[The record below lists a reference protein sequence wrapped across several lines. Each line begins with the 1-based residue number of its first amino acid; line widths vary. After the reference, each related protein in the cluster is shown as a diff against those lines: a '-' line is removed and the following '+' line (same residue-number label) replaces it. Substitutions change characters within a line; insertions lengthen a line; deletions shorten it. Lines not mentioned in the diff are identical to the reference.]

1 MNYLKQITRF
11 YELLP
16 SNPLSPNAQCL
27 YFYLLNLNNRLGWKK
42 TFSVANSIVS
52 GYTSMDI
59 SALQRAR
66 NALVQ
71 KGYIKYEKG
80 KSNIAGT
87 YEVVEFEADCKNQND
102 STANSTAHNK
112 PIARR
117 TTNR

>member
-1 MNYLKQITRF
+1 MNYIKQITQF

-42 TFSVANSIVS
+42 TFTVANSIVA
-52 GYTSMDI
+52 GYTGLDI

-66 NALVQ
+66 NSLVQ

-87 YEVVEFEADCKNQND
+87 YEVVEFEVDYKNQND
-102 STANSTAHNK
+102 STANNTVNNK
-112 PIARR
+112 PTARR

>member
-1 MNYLKQITRF
+1 MNYLKQVTKF

-16 SNPLSPNAQCL
+16 SNPLSSNAQCL
-27 YFYLLNLNNRLGWKK
+27 YFYLLNLNNKLGWKK
-42 TFSVANSIVS
+42 TFTVANSIVS
-52 GYTSMDI
+52 GYTNLDV

-87 YEVVEFEADCKNQND
+87 YEIVEFESDCQKQSD
-102 STANSTAHNK
+102 SIANSTTHIE
-112 PIARR
+112 PTTRR